1 MNRELRSR
9 NEQLFLIR
17 EDPWVTEASGTTEL
31 AHPSCIPLDGNWI
44 QLGES
49 EANDNHV
56 LVGEYACLFCGKGD
70 LIVAG
75 PQPGEAYAR
84 RKAAKTA
91 LIRHTDDPL
100 GALNILR
107 EADGRIV
114 TQRRDPILKTETKP
128 VPRGG
133 LTNSTPGMTD
143 RVQRALDRA
152 AAKASTVGDTE
163 GEVMA

>member
-9 NEQLFLIR
+9 NEQLVLIR

-107 EADGRIV
+107 EAA
-114 TQRRDPILKTETKP
+114 
-128 VPRGG
+128 G
-133 LTNSTPGMTD
+133 LQP
-143 RVQRALDRA
+143 RA
-152 AAKASTVGDTE
+152 APRPDPQDRNEACPPGWLDKLNPRHDRSRSAGVGSRCR
-163 GEVMA
+163 